1 MNYKYLPLICFA
13 RKLLIQH
20 GAMSFSMN
28 LTAKQIAQKRVQ
40 VLFEEAKRTYKEN
53 PVLAQSYV
61 LTARKIAMAA
71 RMRFPP
77 IYKRSI
83 CKNCN
88 NFLVP
93 GESSRTRIK
102 QSREP
107 HVSVTCLK
115 CGNKSRFALKSK
127 KKEKTKIEQNN
138 NKDETSR

>member
-1 MNYKYLPLICFA
+1 
-13 RKLLIQH
+13 
-20 GAMSFSMN
+20 MN
-28 LTAKQIAQKRVQ
+28 LTAKQIARKRVQ
-40 VLFEEAKRTYKEN
+40 ILFEQANRNCKEN
-53 PVLAQSYV
+53 PPLAQSYI

-77 IYKRSI
+77 IYKRAI

-88 NFLVP
+88 TFLVP

-107 HVSVTCLK
+107 HVTVTCLK
-115 CGNKSRFALKSK
+115 CGNQSRFAIRSK

-138 NKDETSR
+138 NKNETSR